1 MDVAAGLIVHFI
13 GLQFHG
19 RTNPSSLSLLLASSH
34 LRARAKKR
42 EKVEEGNRLPTKE
55 GNSNWQPVRR
65 THRQKESL
73 KEMSGESKGVIG

>member
-1 MDVAAGLIVHFI
+1 MDLLYLPAA
-13 GLQFHG
+13 
-19 RTNPSSLSLLLASSH
+19 
-34 LRARAKKR
+34 R
-42 EKVEEGNRLPTKE
+42 EKPSKGEEENRLPTKE